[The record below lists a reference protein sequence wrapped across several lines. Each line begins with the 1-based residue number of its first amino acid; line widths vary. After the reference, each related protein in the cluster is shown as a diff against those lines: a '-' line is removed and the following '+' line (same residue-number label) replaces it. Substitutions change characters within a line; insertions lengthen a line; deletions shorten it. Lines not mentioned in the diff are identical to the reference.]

1 MNATQ
6 RRLEGKVALI
16 VGAGQTPGP
25 KMGNGRATA
34 LLFARE
40 GAQVLAADQNIA
52 SAEETVALIQS
63 EGGSAAAV
71 ETDVTDES
79 SIQRAVH
86 DCTQRWNRLDILH
99 NNVGISVAGGDAPV
113 TEITVEA
120 FDRIMAVNL
129 RSVVLACKHALP
141 IMRDQGSGVI
151 LTISSIAALVILY
164 SSAQAGSIRIGTEG
178 AYPPWNAKDESGKL
192 IGFEVELAGW
202 LCIYMKADC
211 TLVEQD
217 WDGMIPGLIM
227 RKYDAIMAGMSIT
240 DERMKTINFSQG
252 YADEVASL
260 AVMKGSSLE
269 GMDTPKA
276 INLSTGG
283 GAAKKAL
290 KTLTAALAGKTIGVQ
305 TATIH
310 QNFLESGDV
319 GNVKVRTYKT
329 QDEVNLDLAAGRID
343 AALAAAVAFTDYAEK
358 SGKPVVLVG
367 PTFSGGAFGNGVG
380 VGIRKADTQL
390 LEDFNKAIDSARK
403 SGKISELAIRWFG
416 FDASM

>member
-1 MNATQ
+1 M
-6 RRLEGKVALI
+6 K
-16 VGAGQTPGP
+16 
-25 KMGNGRATA
+25 
-34 LLFARE
+34 
-40 GAQVLAADQNIA
+40 NIFKFF
-52 SAEETVALIQS
+52 L
-63 EGGSAAAV
+63 
-71 ETDVTDES
+71 S
-79 SIQRAVH
+79 SISAFA
-86 DCTQRWNRLDILH
+86 IL
-99 NNVGISVAGGDAPV
+99 
-113 TEITVEA
+113 
-120 FDRIMAVNL
+120 L
-129 RSVVLACKHALP
+129 
-141 IMRDQGSGVI
+141 
-151 LTISSIAALVILY
+151 
-164 SSAQAGSIRIGTEG
+164 SSAQADSIRIGTEG

-192 IGFEVELAGW
+192 IGFEVELANF
-202 LCIYMKADC
+202 LCIYMQADC
-211 TLVEQD
+211 TIVEQD

-252 YADEVASL
+252 YADEVGSL

-276 INLSTGG
+276 INLSIGG
-283 GAAKKAL
+283 GDVKKAL

-319 GNVKVRTYKT
+319 GNVKIRTYKT

-380 VGIRKADTQL
+380 VGIRKDDTDL
-390 LEDFNKAIDSARK
+390 LKRFNKAINTARK
-403 SGKISELAIRWFG
+403 NGKISELAIKWFG

>member
-1 MNATQ
+1 M
-6 RRLEGKVALI
+6 R
-16 VGAGQTPGP
+16 
-25 KMGNGRATA
+25 
-34 LLFARE
+34 
-40 GAQVLAADQNIA
+40 NIFKFF
-52 SAEETVALIQS
+52 L
-63 EGGSAAAV
+63 
-71 ETDVTDES
+71 S
-79 SIQRAVH
+79 SITA
-86 DCTQRWNRLDILH
+86 
-99 NNVGISVAGGDAPV
+99 
-113 TEITVEA
+113 
-120 FDRIMAVNL
+120 MALFV
-129 RSVVLACKHALP
+129 
-141 IMRDQGSGVI
+141 
-151 LTISSIAALVILY
+151 
-164 SSAQAGSIRIGTEG
+164 SSAQADSIRIGTEG

-192 IGFEVELAGW
+192 IGFEVELANF
-202 LCIYMKADC
+202 LCIYMKRDC
-211 TLVEQD
+211 TIVEQD

-260 AVMKGSSLE
+260 AVMKGSPLE
-269 GMDTPKA
+269 GMDTPEG
-276 INLSTGG
+276 INLSLGG
-283 GAAKKAL
+283 SDVKKAL

-390 LEDFNKAIDSARK
+390 LKDFNEAIDTAREN
-403 SGKISELAIRWFG
+403 GKISELAIRWFG

>member
-1 MNATQ
+1 M
-6 RRLEGKVALI
+6 K
-16 VGAGQTPGP
+16 
-25 KMGNGRATA
+25 
-34 LLFARE
+34 
-40 GAQVLAADQNIA
+40 NIFKFF
-52 SAEETVALIQS
+52 L
-63 EGGSAAAV
+63 
-71 ETDVTDES
+71 
-79 SIQRAVH
+79 
-86 DCTQRWNRLDILH
+86 
-99 NNVGISVAGGDAPV
+99 
-113 TEITVEA
+113 
-120 FDRIMAVNL
+120 
-129 RSVVLACKHALP
+129 
-141 IMRDQGSGVI
+141 
-151 LTISSIAALVILY
+151 SSIAALMIVF
-164 SSAQAGSIRIGTEG
+164 SSAQADSIRIGTEG

-192 IGFEVELAGW
+192 IGFEVELAKW

-211 TLVEQD
+211 TMVEQD

-260 AVMKGSSLE
+260 AVMKGSPLE

-283 GAAKKAL
+283 AKAKKAL

-319 GNVKVRTYKT
+319 GSVKVRTYKT

-358 SGKPVVLVG
+358 SGKAVVLVG
-367 PTFSGGAFGNGVG
+367 PTFAGGAFGNGVG
-380 VGIRKADTQL
+380 VGIRKDDTDL
-390 LEDFNKAIDSARK
+390 LKKFNKAINQARK
-403 SGKISELAIRWFG
+403 SGKLSELAIKWFG

>member
-1 MNATQ
+1 MKKICKFF
-6 RRLEGKVALI
+6 LSSLVALVLI
-16 VGAGQTPGP
+16 SS
-25 KMGNGRATA
+25 TA
-34 LLFARE
+34 L
-40 GAQVLAADQNIA
+40 ADNI
-52 SAEETVALIQS
+52 
-63 EGGSAAAV
+63 
-71 ETDVTDES
+71 
-79 SIQRAVH
+79 
-86 DCTQRWNRLDILH
+86 
-99 NNVGISVAGGDAPV
+99 
-113 TEITVEA
+113 
-120 FDRIMAVNL
+120 
-129 RSVVLACKHALP
+129 K
-141 IMRDQGSGVI
+141 
-151 LTISSIAALVILY
+151 
-164 SSAQAGSIRIGTEG
+164 IGTEG

-192 IGFEVELAGW
+192 IGFEVELANF
-202 LCIYMKADC
+202 LCIYMEADC
-211 TLVEQD
+211 TIVEQD
-217 WDGMIPGLIM
+217 WDGMIPGLVM

-240 DERMKTINFSQG
+240 GERMKTINFSQG

-276 INLSTGG
+276 INLSAGG
-283 GAAKKAL
+283 GDVKKAL

-319 GNVKVRTYKT
+319 GSVKIKTYKT

-380 VGIRKADTQL
+380 VGIRKDDTNL
-390 LEDFNKAIDSARK
+390 LKRFNKAIDVARK
-403 SGKISELAIRWFG
+403 NGKISELAIKWFG